1 MSQKYVYCIN
11 FGKQKR
17 IEMKAII
24 LEGNNSS
31 DIRLLVELAKKLNIR
46 AKILSSEDK
55 EDIALANAILQEE
68 SGEYL
73 TEEELINKLEE

>member
-1 MSQKYVYCIN
+1 
-11 FGKQKR
+11 
-17 IEMKAII
+17 MKAII
-24 LEGNNSS
+24 LESDNSS

-46 AKILSSEDK
+46 AKILSSEEK

-73 TEEELINKLEE
+73 TEEELINKLAE

>member
-1 MSQKYVYCIN
+1 
-11 FGKQKR
+11 
-17 IEMKAII
+17 MKAII
-24 LEGNNSS
+24 LESKNSS